1 MSIGCDR
8 DGGAKM
14 KPTFDVLIVGIGGQG
29 TVLASNVLG
38 EACIIENRS
47 VRSAETHGMAQRGG
61 SVESH
66 IRIDGQFGS
75 LITPGTADL
84 LIAFDLLEALRYR
97 HYLPPGGRLVTN
109 QNLVVPTSVYQQRLA
124 APVEEDILAGLSDL
138 DLISIDAVG
147 LAEEAGSSLS
157 QNIVMLGAAS
167 GDIPLRTETLEEAVR
182 RCVPPRTVEA
192 NEKAFNLGRTAAG
205 ERDAY

>member
-1 MSIGCDR
+1 
-8 DGGAKM
+8 M
-14 KPTFDVLIVGIGGQG
+14 KPSFDILIVGIGGQG

-38 EACIIENRS
+38 EACIIEHRS

-66 IRIDGQFGS
+66 IRIDGKFGS

-97 HYLPPGGRLVTN
+97 HYLPAGGRLVVN
-109 QNLVVPTSVYQQRLA
+109 RHLVVPTSVYQQGLEVPDEESILA
-124 APVEEDILAGLSDL
+124 ALSDL
-138 DLISIDAVG
+138 DVTCIDAAG

-167 GDIPLRTETLEEAVR
+167 GVIPLRPDTLEEAVR
-182 RCVPPRTVEA
+182 RCVPKKTIEVNVR
-192 NEKAFNLGRTAAG
+192 AFRLGREAG
-205 ERDAY
+205 EQGTGTP

>member
-1 MSIGCDR
+1 
-8 DGGAKM
+8 M
-14 KPTFDVLIVGIGGQG
+14 KPSFDILIVGIGGQG

-38 EACIIENRS
+38 EACIIEHRS

-66 IRIDGQFGS
+66 IRIDGKFGS

-84 LIAFDLLEALRYR
+84 LIVFDLLEALRYR
-97 HYLPPGGRLVTN
+97 HYLPAGGRLVVN
-109 QNLVVPTSVYQQRLA
+109 RHLVVPTSVYQQGLAVPDEESILA
-124 APVEEDILAGLSDL
+124 ALSDL
-138 DLISIDAVG
+138 DVTCIDAAG

-167 GDIPLRTETLEEAVR
+167 GDIPLRPETLEEAVR
-182 RCVPPRTVEA
+182 RCVPPKTVEVNA
-192 NEKAFNLGRTAAG
+192 KAFRLGRAAAG
-205 ERDAY
+205 ERGAPAP

>member
-1 MSIGCDR
+1 
-8 DGGAKM
+8 M
-14 KPTFDVLIVGIGGQG
+14 KPSFDILIVGIGGQG

-38 EACIIENRS
+38 EACIIEHRS

-66 IRIDGQFGS
+66 IRIDGKFGS

-97 HYLPPGGRLVTN
+97 HYLPAGGRLVVN
-109 QNLVVPTSVYQQRLA
+109 RHLVIPTSVYQQGLAVPDEESILA
-124 APVEEDILAGLSDL
+124 ALSDL
-138 DLISIDAVG
+138 DVTCIDAAE

-167 GDIPLRTETLEEAVR
+167 GDIPLRPETLEEAVR
-182 RCVPPRTVEA
+182 RCVPPKTVEVNA
-192 NEKAFNLGRTAAG
+192 KAFRLGRAAAG
-205 ERDAY
+205 ERGAPAP